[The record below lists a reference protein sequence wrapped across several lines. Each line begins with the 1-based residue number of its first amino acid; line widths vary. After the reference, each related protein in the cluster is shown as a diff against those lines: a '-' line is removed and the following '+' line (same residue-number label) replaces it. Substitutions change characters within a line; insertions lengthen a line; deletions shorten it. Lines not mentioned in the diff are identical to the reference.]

1 MLLFTGMEL
10 PTGTDDARDAFD
22 AAVGEVAVV
31 TADAPPPSRPAGPPQ
46 RSLSDALL
54 LGLETPTPRWSPS
67 PTELDFLTSTLVP
80 AADGWAQGT
89 AGYGEL
95 SRLAGAIGYAVE
107 PVSGC
112 GEGGCVLLSSPEGGP
127 TLVLRAGGT
136 PVSVVASRPRT
147 EAGTLALAL
156 GAFESLGA
164 EVLLID
170 PAAEVTPVEP
180 TRDPMQALHFGWRR
194 TLEGREGARTLW
206 FRGQIGR
213 AHV

>member
-1 MLLFTGMEL
+1 MLF
-10 PTGTDDARDAFD
+10 
-22 AAVGEVAVV
+22 
-31 TADAPPPSRPAGPPQ
+31 
-46 RSLSDALL
+46 RS
-54 LGLETPTPRWSPS
+54 
-67 PTELDFLTSTLVP
+67 LDFLTSTLVP

-206 FRGQIGR
+206 
-213 AHV
+213 